1 MVDYVPHQLSSQDL
15 AYITRCYN
23 KCQKCDKKFNEFTC
37 NDCDL
42 HPAMMVYRSLP
53 VLVKG
58 RMKEKSAFMDT
69 LEKQEENYQKQN
81 KVVFIFVHDC
91 NRHRVRCW
99 RYNFNGLAE
108 I

>member
-1 MVDYVPHQLSSQDL
+1 MVDYVPNQLSSQDL

-81 KVVFIFVHDC
+81 KFNDKVSFVGC
-91 NRHRVRCW
+91 MI
-99 RYNFNGLAE
+99 GLVMFT
-108 I
+108 ILLIWLPL